1 VVPAAT
7 FHPHPND
14 ALRFEPSKGN
24 GIALEVHYVPNVA
37 SLSYT
42 PRVRISE
49 EQS

>member
-7 FHPHPND
+7 FYPHPGD
-14 ALRFEPSKGN
+14 ALRFEPSKGH
-24 GIALEVHYVPNVA
+24 GIALEVHYVPNVV

-49 EQS
+49 EQ